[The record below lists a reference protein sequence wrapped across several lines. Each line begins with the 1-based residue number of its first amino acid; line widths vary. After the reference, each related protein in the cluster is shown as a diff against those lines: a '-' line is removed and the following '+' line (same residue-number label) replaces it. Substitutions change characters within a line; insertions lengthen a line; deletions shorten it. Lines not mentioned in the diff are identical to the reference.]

1 MAGFMSCHCNV
12 RMEIMRKAY
21 IAGNWKMNMTPSKGA
36 AFACELAKAAKE
48 AGADVKIMV
57 APPFVTIPA
66 VVEALKGSDIIV
78 AAQNMNDHKSGAY
91 TGEVAPEMLKD
102 LGVSTVILGH
112 SERRSYYGESDEFI
126 NRKVLLAIEEG
137 MDVVLC
143 VGETL
148 EEREAGK
155 LEEVLST
162 QLSGD
167 LKDVSAEAMSHIT
180 IAYEPVWAI
189 GTGKT
194 ATPEDA
200 DSAHAFIR
208 SFVAKLYS
216 SDIAENLI
224 IQYGGSVN
232 ASNVKALMAKE
243 NIDGALVGGASL
255 SVEKFLPIITYNK

>member
-1 MAGFMSCHCNV
+1 
-12 RMEIMRKAY
+12 MRKPY

-36 AFACELAKAAKE
+36 QFAKELAEAAAK
-48 AGADVKIMV
+48 AGADVKIMI

-66 VVEALKGSDIIV
+66 VAEAVKGTGIIV
-78 AAQNMNDHKSGAY
+78 AAQNMNDHTSGAY
-91 TGEVAPEMLKD
+91 TGEVAPDMLKD
-102 LGVSTVILGH
+102 LGVNTVILGH
-112 SERRSYYGESDEFI
+112 SERRTYYKESDEFI
-126 NRKVLLAIEEG
+126 NKKVLLAIQEG

-155 LEEVLST
+155 LEQVLST
-162 QLSGD
+162 QLEGD
-167 LKDVSAEAMSHIT
+167 LKDVSAADMKHIT
-180 IAYEPVWAI
+180 VAYEPVWAI

-208 SFVAKLYS
+208 GKIAEMYS

-255 SVEKFLPIITYNK
+255 SVEKFLPILTFNK

>member
-1 MAGFMSCHCNV
+1 
-12 RMEIMRKAY
+12 
-21 IAGNWKMNMTPSKGA
+21 MNMTPSKGA
-36 AFACELAKAAKE
+36 QFAKDLAEAAAK
-48 AGADVKIMV
+48 AGADVKIMI

-66 VVEALKGSDIIV
+66 VAEAVKGTGIIV
-78 AAQNMNDHKSGAY
+78 AAQNMNDHTSGAY
-91 TGEVAPEMLKD
+91 TGEVAPDMLKD
-102 LGVSTVILGH
+102 LGVNTVILGH
-112 SERRSYYGESDEFI
+112 SERRTYYKESDEFI
-126 NRKVLLAIEEG
+126 NKKVLLAIQEG

-155 LEEVLST
+155 LEQVLST
-162 QLSGD
+162 QLEGD
-167 LKDVSAEAMSHIT
+167 LKDVSAADMKHIT
-180 IAYEPVWAI
+180 VAYEPVWAI

-208 SFVAKLYS
+208 GKIAEMYS

-255 SVEKFLPIITYNK
+255 SVEKFLPIITFDK

>member
-1 MAGFMSCHCNV
+1 
-12 RMEIMRKAY
+12 MRKPY
-21 IAGNWKMNMTPSKGA
+21 IAGNWKMNMTPSAGA
-36 AFACELAKAAKE
+36 AFASDLTRAAKE
-48 AGADVKIMV
+48 AGCDVKMMI

-66 VVEALKGSDIIV
+66 VLEAVRGTGIIV

-91 TGEVAPEMLKD
+91 TGEVSPEMLKD
-102 LGVSTVILGH
+102 LGVNTVILGH

-148 EEREAGK
+148 EERESGR
-155 LEEVLST
+155 LEAVLSS
-162 QLSGD
+162 QLEGD
-167 LKDVSAEAMSHIT
+167 LKDVKASDMARIT

-208 SFVAKLYS
+208 GRIAEMYS
-216 SDIAENLI
+216 SDIAQNLI

-255 SVEKFLPIITYNK
+255 SVEKFLPIITFNK

>member
-1 MAGFMSCHCNV
+1 
-12 RMEIMRKAY
+12 
-21 IAGNWKMNMTPSKGA
+21 MNMTPSKGA
-36 AFACELAKAAKE
+36 QFAKDLAEAAAK
-48 AGADVKIMV
+48 AGADVKIMI

-66 VVEALKGSDIIV
+66 VAEAVKGTGIIV
-78 AAQNMNDHKSGAY
+78 AAQNMNDHTSGAY
-91 TGEVAPEMLKD
+91 TGEVAPDMLKD
-102 LGVSTVILGH
+102 LGVNTVILGH
-112 SERRSYYGESDEFI
+112 SERRTYYKESDEFI
-126 NRKVLLAIEEG
+126 NKKVLLAIQEG
-137 MDVVLC
+137 MDVVPC

-155 LEEVLST
+155 LEQVLST
-162 QLSGD
+162 QLEGD
-167 LKDVSAEAMSHIT
+167 LKDVSAADMKHIT
-180 IAYEPVWAI
+180 VAYEPVWAI

-208 SFVAKLYS
+208 GKIAEMYS

-255 SVEKFLPIITYNK
+255 SVEKFLPILTFNK

>member
-1 MAGFMSCHCNV
+1 
-12 RMEIMRKAY
+12 MRKPY

-36 AFACELAKAAKE
+36 EFAASLAKAVKE
-48 AGADVKIMV
+48 AGADVKIMI
-57 APPFVTIPA
+57 APPFVTIPSVLEA
-66 VVEALKGSDIIV
+66 VKGSDIIV
-78 AAQNMNDHKSGAY
+78 AAQNMADHTSGAY
-91 TGEVAPEMLKD
+91 TGEVAPDMLKD
-102 LGVSTVILGH
+102 LGVNTVILGH
-112 SERRSYYGESDEFI
+112 SERRTYYGETDQII
-126 NRKVLLAIEEG
+126 NGKVLLAIASE

-148 EEREAGK
+148 AEREGGK
-155 LEEVLST
+155 LEEVLSR
-162 QLSGD
+162 QLKDG
-167 LKDVSAEAMSHIT
+167 LKDVKPEEMARIT

-200 DSAHAFIR
+200 DGAHAFIR
-208 SFVAKLYS
+208 NFIASLYDS
-216 SDIAENLI
+216 AIAENLI

-255 SVEKFLPIITYNK
+255 SVEKFLPIVTFDK

>member
-1 MAGFMSCHCNV
+1 
-12 RMEIMRKAY
+12 
-21 IAGNWKMNMTPSKGA
+21 MNMTPSKGA
-36 AFACELAKAAKE
+36 QFAKDLAEAAAK
-48 AGADVKIMV
+48 AGADVKIMI
-57 APPFVTIPA
+57 APPFVTIPSVAEA
-66 VVEALKGSDIIV
+66 VKGTGIIV
-78 AAQNMNDHKSGAY
+78 AAQNMNDHTSGAY
-91 TGEVAPEMLKD
+91 TGEVAPDMLKD
-102 LGVSTVILGH
+102 LGVNTVILGH
-112 SERRSYYGESDEFI
+112 SERRTYYKESDEFI
-126 NRKVLLAIEEG
+126 NKKVLLAIQEG

-155 LEEVLST
+155 LEQVLST
-162 QLSGD
+162 QLEGD
-167 LKDVSAEAMSHIT
+167 LKDVSAADMKHIT
-180 IAYEPVWAI
+180 VAYEPVWAI

-208 SFVAKLYS
+208 GKIAEMYS

-255 SVEKFLPIITYNK
+255 SVEKFLPILTFNK

>member
-1 MAGFMSCHCNV
+1 
-12 RMEIMRKAY
+12 
-21 IAGNWKMNMTPSKGA
+21 MNMTPSKGA
-36 AFACELAKAAKE
+36 QFAKDLAETAAK
-48 AGADVKIMV
+48 AGADVKIMI

-66 VVEALKGSDIIV
+66 VAEAVKGTGIIV
-78 AAQNMNDHKSGAY
+78 AAQNMNDHTSGAY
-91 TGEVAPEMLKD
+91 TGEVAPDMLKD
-102 LGVSTVILGH
+102 LGVNTVILGH
-112 SERRSYYGESDEFI
+112 SERRTYYKESDEFI
-126 NRKVLLAIEEG
+126 NKKVLLAIQEG

-155 LEEVLST
+155 LEQVLST
-162 QLSGD
+162 QLEGD
-167 LKDVSAEAMSHIT
+167 LKDVSAADMKHIT
-180 IAYEPVWAI
+180 VAYEPVWAI

-208 SFVAKLYS
+208 SKIAEMYS

-255 SVEKFLPIITYNK
+255 SVEKFLPILTFNK